1 MRVEKSKE
9 ALLKNNG
16 YKYNFY
22 RMIYFNMEKKKVFS
36 YEYIEDNSVPLIEK
50 NIHDGSGQWKFYF
63 NMPMSEEVKEQILS
77 ELKNA
82 K

>member
-1 MRVEKSKE
+1 MRAEKSKE
-9 ALLKNNG
+9 ALLKSHG

-22 RMIYFNMEKKKVFS
+22 RMIYFNIEKKKVFS
-36 YEYIEDNSVPLIEK
+36 YEYVEDNPVPLIEK
-50 NIHDGSGQWKFYF
+50 NILDSSDHWIFYF

>member
-9 ALLKNNG
+9 ILLKSNG

-22 RMIYFNMEKKKVFS
+22 RMIYFNINQKKVFS
-36 YEYIEDNSVPLIEK
+36 YEYIEDNPAQLIEK
-50 NIHDGSGQWKFYF
+50 KILDRSDQWEFYF
-63 NMPMSEEVKEQILS
+63 NMPMSEEVKKQILS
-77 ELKNA
+77 ELNNA